1 MSETHDDTTDA
12 ESIDTG
18 SPITALR
25 SLEEPVPETF
35 MDRLNRRIQ
44 RRLLVADMSRLT
56 WSGPIRIVLE
66 ILSQIFKIGAN
77 EPGEQKE

>member
-1 MSETHDDTTDA
+1 MSEIHDDTTDA
-12 ESIDTG
+12 ESIDTD

>member
-1 MSETHDDTTDA
+1 MTETHNDATDP

-18 SPITALR
+18 EPITALR

-35 MDRLNRRIQ
+35 MGRLNRRIQ

-56 WSGPIRIVLE
+56 WTGPILIVLE
-66 ILSQIFKIGAN
+66 ILSQIFRIGAN